1 MHRRQQLTTSTA
13 LRRTPRWLAFAALV
27 PLACSL
33 AAHGPALPAG
43 AQDRPI
49 PPASQPPGPSLL
61 NLEASPRSE
70 LRAFNFA
77 RNYGVRLN
85 GGLGKYHPQACMFD
99 GSAPENPCL
108 VRRDGEGFTFRFLG
122 GPPGWHAQGAPA
134 TVETELTI
142 SPDGTG
148 LVRLLYNGAP
158 RSR

>member
-1 MHRRQQLTTSTA
+1 MQGRQLLTTSTA
-13 LRRTPRWLAFAALV
+13 LRRAPRLLAFAALG
-27 PLACSL
+27 PMAWSL
-33 AAHGPALPAG
+33 AALGPAL

-49 PPASQPPGPSLL
+49 PPTAQPPGPSRL
-61 NLEASPRSE
+61 NLEPSPRSE

-85 GGLGKYHPQACMFD
+85 GGLGKYHPQACMFA

-122 GPPGWHAQGAPA
+122 GPPGWHAEGAPA

-142 SPDGTG
+142 SPDGSS
-148 LVRLLYNGAP
+148 LVRVLYNGAP